1 MKSCMFLVTLFICA
15 LTDIVTYRIKNM
27 ILIIS
32 ATWLLFFDLIIS
44 TDGDIVSDLTAG
56 GIVFLILFPFYLL
69 GLLGAGD
76 VKLLILSAMYAG
88 LSSMCLVA
96 AASAIASLV
105 IALSISIVRHEKI
118 TKVRYPF
125 AFALLIGAFPFWFN
139 MF

>member
-1 MKSCMFLVTLFICA
+1 MFLVTLFICA
-15 LTDIVTYRIKNM
+15 LTDIVTYRIKNL

-32 ATWLLFFDLIIS
+32 ATGLLLFDLFIS
-44 TDGDIVSDLTAG
+44 TDSDPISDITAG

-76 VKLLILSAMYAG
+76 VKLLMLSTMYAG
-88 LSSMCLVA
+88 LSSMCPVA

-105 IALSISIVRHEKI
+105 IVLSISIVRHEKI

-125 AFALLIGAFPFWFN
+125 AFALLIGAFPLWFN
-139 MF
+139 LY